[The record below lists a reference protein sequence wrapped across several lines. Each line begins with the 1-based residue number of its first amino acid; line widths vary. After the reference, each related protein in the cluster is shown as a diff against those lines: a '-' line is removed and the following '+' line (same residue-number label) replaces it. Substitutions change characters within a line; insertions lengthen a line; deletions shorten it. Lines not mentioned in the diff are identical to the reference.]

1 MPVIAYASGAQNL
14 PNESPPV
21 SFGQEHDPVVSQDN
35 LPLDVSLYGNAV
47 DSNDEGAVFTYQW
60 SILAQNQQDPQVAL
74 SAGGLAQNVTI
85 SNISDWGNIR
95 CFLIATNQNTGETS
109 QSDPLRAPDS
119 AFVTVRVRSSSAE
132 IQKIAAGERNW
143 HNDADEWAQAI
154 EDISAGNNGLP
165 PHTIPEHTDVEST
178 TGADL
183 DVLSGGG
190 YALDPDNP
198 GVALHIH
205 KGDHVDEATPG
216 TRGTIRIEDGA
227 GPAIAI
233 NAERLVYTATVAQTF
248 LDDGR
253 VLNKIIPITSFANN
267 NNVPRLDN
275 LCTWRVPPGCI
286 ISGFDIVMAN
296 GGIAN
301 PPAGNAYKFD
311 LVIGSAVDIRQNNM
325 ERLGVNLTGS
335 PQQDFGPLV
344 MSADGIG
351 IEKAFD
357 FLGVQCVEGPN
368 KDFRIA
374 GDNLTVTVIL
384 KRRAQ

>member
-21 SFGQEHDPVVSQDN
+21 SFGQEHDPIVSQDD
-35 LPLDVSLYGNAV
+35 LPLDVLLYGNAA
-47 DSNDEGAVFTYQW
+47 DSNDAGAVFTYQW

-74 SAGGLAQNVTI
+74 SAGGLAQNVTV

-95 CFLIATNQNTGETS
+95 CFLIVTNQNTGETS

-119 AFVTVRVRSSSAE
+119 AFVTIRVRSSSAE

-143 HNDADEWAQAI
+143 HDDADEWAQAI

-165 PHTIPEHTDVEST
+165 PHTIPDHTDVVST

-198 GVALHIH
+198 GTALHIH
-205 KGDHVDEATPG
+205 AGDHVDEASRN
-216 TRGTIRIEDGA
+216 TRGTVRVEDAG

-233 NAERLVYTATVAQTF
+233 NMERLVYTATITQTF

-253 VLNKIIPITSFANN
+253 VLNKIVPYTAFENN
-267 NNVPRLDN
+267 DNVPRCDN
-275 LCTWRVPPGCI
+275 LCTWAVPPGCI
-286 ISGFDIVMAN
+286 ISEFHVVLAN
-296 GGIAN
+296 GGLSN
-301 PPAGNAYKFD
+301 PAENKVYKFD
-311 LVIGSAVDIRQNNM
+311 LVIGNAIDVRANNM
-325 ERLGVNLTGS
+325 ERLDINLTGS

-344 MSADGIG
+344 LGGGGIN
-351 IEKAFD
+351 IDKAFD
-357 FLGVQCVEGPN
+357 FLGVQCVEGEV
-368 KDFRIA
+368 KDFRLA
-374 GDNLTVTVIL
+374 GENLTVTVIL